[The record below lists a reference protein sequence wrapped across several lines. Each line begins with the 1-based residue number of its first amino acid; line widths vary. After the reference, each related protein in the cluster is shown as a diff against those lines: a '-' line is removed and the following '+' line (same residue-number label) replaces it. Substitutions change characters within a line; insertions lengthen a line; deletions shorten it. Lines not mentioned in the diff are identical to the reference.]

1 MRHRKKYGFS
11 SKTRSIICIYVI
23 YMFMC

>member
-1 MRHRKKYGFS
+1 MRHRKKHEFS
-11 SKTRSIICIYVI
+11 LKTRSIICIYVI